1 MIKARFDRK
10 LGDFRLQIDL
20 ALPSRGVTI
29 IFGASGSGKTTFL
42 RCMAGLTPEAR
53 GYLAVGDQVWQD
65 DDRGIYLPCHRRPIG
80 YVFQDAA
87 LFPHLTV
94 EKNLLFGLQRVAP
107 ELRWISMDQ
116 AIKLLGIGQLLQRDP
131 CHLSGGEQQR
141 VALARALLTSPQ
153 ILLLDEPLAA
163 LDLPMKREILPYL
176 ERLRLELN
184 IPIIYVTHALDELTR
199 LGDHLIQMDQG
210 RVTREGPI
218 AAALSWV
225 THSADPEGEWGGVLF
240 TLVAGHDRLSGLTDL
255 TFEGGALK
263 VSLVDRPV
271 GTMVRLRVK
280 PNDISL
286 ALNKAMATSILN
298 IVDVLITDITTTP
311 DPYQVMVH
319 LAIGKTSLTARI
331 TLYSLRNLKLAPGM
345 RVFAQIKAVSLLI

>member
-116 AIKLLGIGQLLQRDP
+116 AIKLLGIGQLLKRDP

-199 LGDHLIQMDQG
+199 LGDHL
-210 RVTREGPI
+210 
-218 AAALSWV
+218 
-225 THSADPEGEWGGVLF
+225 
-240 TLVAGHDRLSGLTDL
+240 
-255 TFEGGALK
+255 
-263 VSLVDRPV
+263 
-271 GTMVRLRVK
+271 
-280 PNDISL
+280 
-286 ALNKAMATSILN
+286 
-298 IVDVLITDITTTP
+298 
-311 DPYQVMVH
+311 
-319 LAIGKTSLTARI
+319 
-331 TLYSLRNLKLAPGM
+331 
-345 RVFAQIKAVSLLI
+345 